1 VNTNLQIP
9 ETWQVLLKKIHAD
22 YAPDFQVW
30 VFGSRATGTA
40 RSGSDLDL
48 YLRHPDD
55 ITPCST
61 LADIRNALSESNL
74 PIFVDVFD
82 FVSLPAYMKEEVIK
96 TAVCLFPEQTS
107 KL

>member
-1 VNTNLQIP
+1 MNHEIKLP
-9 ETWQVLLKKIHAD
+9 EAWQVLLKKIHAK

-40 RSGSDLDL
+40 RGGSDLDL

-55 ITPCST
+55 KTPCPT
-61 LADIRNALSESNL
+61 LGAMREALSESHL

-82 FVSLPAYMKEEVIK
+82 FLNLPAYMKEEVVK
-96 TAVCLFPEQTS
+96 TAVCLFPEQ
-107 KL
+107 K